1 MTTQQP
7 VHEAPGQPVGDDFTQ
22 IRGIGPGIA
31 HRLHNAGILRFTQL
45 ASLSPEEIV
54 AAIGDLIGLTVERV
68 EQQDWAGQARELSE
82 IRYEPITDENG
93 GHLHYATFTAELLL
107 DEDNRVRRTRL
118 VDVRAG
124 NEDAWAGWDAE
135 RMTQFFTQHAGLH
148 ADVQSADKLAMSGT
162 ASPADAVTEIE
173 AKELAPDAQSD
184 MEAAGVVALDPPAVD
199 KVQAVQQPG
208 ELEIN
213 RLDTLNSQTRLN
225 QRVLPSDLPFTLSL
239 ILNLAQTGLLTE
251 PELHLKATIQAKEI
265 STGKRVLLAEWD
277 EVHQPREDFDFSL
290 QYPGLPTGIYR
301 MEAAAVVH
309 PVGREIPTSMY
320 FTAFLEGEIL
330 QVF

>member
-1 MTTQQP
+1 MSTQQP

-31 HRLHNAGILRFTQL
+31 NRLHNAGILRFTQL

-107 DEDNRVRRTRL
+107 DAENRVRRTRL

-124 NEDAWAGWDAE
+124 VEDAWAGWDAD
-135 RMTQFFTQHAGLH
+135 RVVQFFTGQSGLITE
-148 ADVQSADKLAMSGT
+148 VER
-162 ASPADAVTEIE
+162 SPEQPELEPAVGQEQTPGVVEIE
-173 AKELAPDAQSD
+173 QVAALHPETGQHDRILPSDYPFLLSVTLNLSQVRLPSPGPLRCQAWVQAKELSS
-184 MEAAGVVALDPPAVD
+184 
-199 KVQAVQQPG
+199 G
-208 ELEIN
+208 E
-213 RLDTLNSQTRLN
+213 RLT
-225 QRVLPSDLPFTLSL
+225 
-239 ILNLAQTGLLTE
+239 
-251 PELHLKATIQAKEI
+251 
-265 STGKRVLLAEWD
+265 LAEWD
-277 EVHQPREDFDFSL
+277 EISDPREEIDFSL
-290 QYPGLPTGIYR
+290 QYPGLPTGVYR
-301 MEAAAVVH
+301 LEAAAVIV
-309 PVGREIPTSMY
+309 PAGEVILPGIQLA
-320 FTAFLEGEIL
+320 AFLEGEIL

>member
-31 HRLHNAGILRFTQL
+31 TRLHNAGILRFTQL

-54 AAIGDLIGLTVERV
+54 AATGNLIGLTVERV

-107 DEDNRVRRTRL
+107 DENNRVRRTRL

-124 NEDAWAGWDAE
+124 VEEAWAGWDAD
-135 RMTQFFTQHAGLH
+135 RVVQFFSA
-148 ADVQSADKLAMSGT
+148 QSNLMPEVETIAEQPEIGT
-162 ASPADAVTEIE
+162 AASAQKEQEPGVVEIE
-173 AKELAPDAQSD
+173 QIAALHPETGRHDRILPNDLPFHLSITLDLSQARLPIDKPLRCHASVQAKELSS
-184 MEAAGVVALDPPAVD
+184 
-199 KVQAVQQPG
+199 G
-208 ELEIN
+208 E
-213 RLDTLNSQTRLN
+213 RL
-225 QRVLPSDLPFTLSL
+225 V
-239 ILNLAQTGLLTE
+239 
-251 PELHLKATIQAKEI
+251 
-265 STGKRVLLAEWD
+265 LAEWD
-277 EVHQPREDFDFSL
+277 EISDPREAIDFSL
-290 QYPGLPTGIYR
+290 QHPGLPTGVYR
-301 MEAAAVVH
+301 LEAAAVVA
-309 PVGREIPTSMY
+309 PAGEELVPEAQMA
-320 FTAFLEGEIL
+320 AFLEGEIL